1 MRSSFPNKWL
11 PYLLLAPSVF
21 IVILFLIIP
30 SIQSVYYSFYRLSLF
45 GDKLLFV
52 GWDNFQ
58 KLFSSSYYLN
68 SILRTV
74 VFAAFVV
81 FVGLFI
87 GMSLAVMLNQK
98 LKGMFLYRTLFIWTY
113 ALSPAVAGTIWALI
127 FSPSSGP
134 FNFFLE
140 ALFGTSIN
148 WMTDSTI
155 ALLIVAV
162 AATWKMMG
170 YNIIFFLAG
179 LQAIPNEML
188 EAASI
193 DGAGAIRKFF
203 RVTLPLLSPTTF
215 FLLIMNMMYAFFEV
229 FGLIDIMTKGGP
241 GDATQVLVYK
251 LYKDGFVNFNTG
263 LASAQSVTLFLFVAV
278 LTILQFRFTERKVFY
293 S

>member
-1 MRSSFPNKWL
+1 M
-11 PYLLLAPSVF
+11 LAPSVF

-74 VFAAFVV
+74 FFAAFVV

-170 YNIIFFLAG
+170 YNI
-179 LQAIPNEML
+179 
-188 EAASI
+188 
-193 DGAGAIRKFF
+193 AGAIRKFF

>member
-11 PYLLLAPSVF
+11 PYLLLSPSVVV
-21 IVILFLIIP
+21 VILFLIIP
-30 SIQSVYYSFYRLSLF
+30 SAQSIYYSFFRLSLF

-58 KLFSSSYYLN
+58 KLFTSGDYLQ
-68 SILRTV
+68 SIVRTLI
-74 VFAAFVV
+74 FAFVV
-81 FVGLFI
+81 VFFGLFI

-98 LKGMFLYRTLFIWTY
+98 LKGLFIYRTLYIWTY

-134 FNFFLE
+134 FNYFLDS
-140 ALFGTSIN
+140 LFGTSIN
-148 WMTDSTI
+148 WMTDSTV
-155 ALLIVAV
+155 AIVIV
-162 AATWKMMG
+162 SIAATWKMMG

-179 LQAIPNEML
+179 LQAIPGEML

-241 GDATQVLVYK
+241 GNATEVLVYK

-263 LASAQSVTLFLFVAV
+263 LASAQSVTLFVFVAV
-278 LTILQFRFTERKVFY
+278 LTLLQFRFTERKVFY
-293 S
+293 N

>member
-11 PYLLLAPSVF
+11 PYILLSPSI
-21 IVILFLIIP
+21 IVVLLFLVVP
-30 SIQSVYYSFYRLSLF
+30 SLQSIYYSFFRLSLF

-52 GWDNFQ
+52 GWDNFR
-58 KLFSSSYYLN
+58 KLFTSTDYLN
-68 SILRTV
+68 SLIRTLL
-74 VFAAFVV
+74 FAAFVV
-81 FVGLFI
+81 GAGLFVSMILAVLLNIKLKGLFI
-87 GMSLAVMLNQK
+87 
-98 LKGMFLYRTLFIWTY
+98 YRTLFIWTY

-140 ALFGTSIN
+140 SLFHTSIN
-148 WMTDSTI
+148 WMTESSI
-155 ALLIVAV
+155 ALLIVSV

-193 DGAGAIRKFF
+193 DGAKPAMKFF
-203 RVTLPLLSPTTF
+203 KVTFPLLSPTTF

-241 GDATQVLVYK
+241 GNATEVLVYK
-251 LYKDGFVNFNTG
+251 LYKDGFINFNTG
-263 LASAQSVTLFLFVAV
+263 LASAQSVTLFIFVSI
-278 LTILQFRFTERKVFY
+278 LTILQFRFTERRVFY
-293 S
+293 N